1 MVAILVHVQYMVL
14 LESQSTLKIVITNVY
29 CLTKSV
35 FRITANSFCSKMK
48 GRWKI
53 IIILLVFVVKNKGDT
68 LNELLISVKN
78 LHDKVDKIGME
89 QVKTHE
95 KVEQLQTKLNQLSL
109 NVMSMPEMDF
119 NEKIA
124 TTTSSLK
131 TLNNKGSPK
140 KTAYSKTL

>member
-1 MVAILVHVQYMVL
+1 
-14 LESQSTLKIVITNVY
+14 
-29 CLTKSV
+29 
-35 FRITANSFCSKMK
+35 MK

-53 IIILLVFVVKNKGDT
+53 ITILLVFVVKNKGDT
-68 LNELLISVKN
+68 MNELLISVKN

-109 NVMSMPEMDF
+109 NVRSMPEMDF

-131 TLNNKGSPK
+131 ILSNKILEMDEKMDKANEAFLQKFEEIIGGTSKSTTTTLTP
-140 KTAYSKTL
+140 SKAPSG

>member
-1 MVAILVHVQYMVL
+1 
-14 LESQSTLKIVITNVY
+14 
-29 CLTKSV
+29 
-35 FRITANSFCSKMK
+35 MK

-68 LNELLISVKN
+68 MNELLISVKN

-95 KVEQLQTKLNQLSL
+95 KVEQLQTKLNQLLSL
-109 NVMSMPEMDF
+109 NVKSMPEMDF

-124 TTTSSLK
+124 TTTSSLT
-131 TLNNKGSPK
+131 TLSNKILEMDEKMDKANVVILQKLEEIIVGN
-140 KTAYSKTL
+140 SKSTTLSTTPIAN

>member
-1 MVAILVHVQYMVL
+1 
-14 LESQSTLKIVITNVY
+14 
-29 CLTKSV
+29 
-35 FRITANSFCSKMK
+35 MK

-68 LNELLISVKN
+68 MNELLISVKN

-95 KVEQLQTKLNQLSL
+95 KVEQLQTKLSQLSL
-109 NVMSMPEMDF
+109 NVMSRPEMDF

-131 TLNNKGSPK
+131 ILSNKILEMDEKMDKANEAILQKFEEITVGASKSTTTTLTP
-140 KTAYSKTL
+140 SKAPSG

>member
-1 MVAILVHVQYMVL
+1 M
-14 LESQSTLKIVITNVY
+14 
-29 CLTKSV
+29 
-35 FRITANSFCSKMK
+35 
-48 GRWKI
+48 
-53 IIILLVFVVKNKGDT
+53 
-68 LNELLISVKN
+68 NELLISVKN

-109 NVMSMPEMDF
+109 NVKSMPEMDF

-131 TLNNKGSPK
+131 ILSNKILEMDEKMDKANEAILQKFEEITVGASKSTTTTLTP
-140 KTAYSKTL
+140 SKAPSG

>member
-1 MVAILVHVQYMVL
+1 
-14 LESQSTLKIVITNVY
+14 
-29 CLTKSV
+29 
-35 FRITANSFCSKMK
+35 MK

-68 LNELLISVKN
+68 MNELLISVKN

-95 KVEQLQTKLNQLSL
+95 KVEQLQTKLNQLLSL
-109 NVMSMPEMDF
+109 NVKSMPEMDF

-124 TTTSSLK
+124 TTTSSLT
-131 TLNNKGSPK
+131 TLSNKILEMDEKMDKANEAILQKLEEIIVG
-140 KTAYSKTL
+140 TSKSTTLSTTPTTTLTPSKAPSG

>member
-1 MVAILVHVQYMVL
+1 
-14 LESQSTLKIVITNVY
+14 
-29 CLTKSV
+29 
-35 FRITANSFCSKMK
+35 MK

-68 LNELLISVKN
+68 MNELLISVKN

-95 KVEQLQTKLNQLSL
+95 KVEQLQTKLNQLLSL
-109 NVMSMPEMDF
+109 NVKSMPEMDF

-124 TTTSSLK
+124 TTTSSLT
-131 TLNNKGSPK
+131 TLSNKILEMDEKMDKANEAILQKLEEIIVGN
-140 KTAYSKTL
+140 SKSTTLSTTPTTTLTPSKAPSG